1 MKSKYVVSKMQHR
14 IISKIIAIRLR
25 QNRTRLDV
33 AVVADINPNYYGWIE
48 RLKTGNMS
56 SVTLEKIKQSL
67 GVSWEEIFSPADHL
81 LAFFKMLE
89 KENLIT
95 NE

>member
-1 MKSKYVVSKMQHR
+1 
-14 IISKIIAIRLR
+14 
-25 QNRTRLDV
+25 
-33 AVVADINPNYYGWIE
+33 
-48 RLKTGNMS
+48 MS